1 MTAIVTGGGGAGC
14 GRAIARRLAR
24 DGAAVVVADVNETG
38 GRETVLA
45 IEDAGGRAAWCRA
58 DMRDESQVQALVDF
72 AVTTFG
78 ALSILVNNASAPHA
92 PVEGMAGW
100 MESISVDFL
109 GSLYATRY
117 AIDAMREQG
126 GAVVNVTSI
135 SALWHG
141 RTTPGGFPGYD
152 VAKAAVIRMTTSLAN
167 TADACGVRINCLA
180 PGWINSDGPRQY
192 WESLTP
198 DQRRERGV
206 PSRLLDPQAIADVVA
221 RLATDSTLN
230 GRIVVWWSEDQPRL
244 VTWGDRG
251 YRSFE
256 EFV

>member
-230 GRIVVWWSEDQPRL
+230 G
-244 VTWGDRG
+244 
-251 YRSFE
+251 
-256 EFV
+256 